1 VTATRRTRA
10 AAPHHDGPQSLH
22 DPAPPASTPEISFDD
37 LYRAS
42 YARMVRLAW
51 LLVGSRPAAEDVAHD
66 AFLAVH
72 QRWASVA
79 NPGGYLRR
87 TVVNQALRT
96 QRRRAGEQRALA
108 GVGEPPPTGD
118 PAIDSMWDA
127 IARLRPDRRTVVVL
141 RYWADLPHAEIAE
154 VLRCPVATVRTRLHR
169 ALSDLR
175 TEVSR

>member
-1 VTATRRTRA
+1 MGAE
-10 AAPHHDGPQSLH
+10 L
-22 DPAPPASTPEISFDD
+22 SFDD

-51 LLVGSRPAAEDVAHD
+51 LLVGSLPAAEDVVHD

-72 QRWASVA
+72 ERWGSVD

-87 TVVNQALRT
+87 TVVNRALRT
-96 QRRRAGEQRALA
+96 QRRRASERRALA
-108 GVGEPPPTGD
+108 AVGEPQPTGD
-118 PAIDSMWDA
+118 PEIDSTWEA
-127 IARLRPDRRTVVVL
+127 ISRLRPDRRTVVVL

-154 VLRCPVATVRTRLHR
+154 ILGCPVTTVRTRLHR
-169 ALSDLR
+169 ALTDLR